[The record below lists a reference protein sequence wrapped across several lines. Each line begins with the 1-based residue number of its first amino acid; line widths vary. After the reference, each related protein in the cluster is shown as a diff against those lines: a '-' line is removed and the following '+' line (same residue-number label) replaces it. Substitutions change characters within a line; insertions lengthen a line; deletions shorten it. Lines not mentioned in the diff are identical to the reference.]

1 MISGRSADDLRLLHI
16 AAIDLFVVPTIGFEL
31 LYGLVILRLARRRL
45 VWTNVTAN
53 PTAEWIARPS
63 ASPRGGAMEIALTM
77 TATPPIPCRLSG
89 EDVAAIWKWAE
100 KARQAE
106 LIRDSDLNLL
116 NCLLRPELVWGFRCQ
131 EDFMGGPQRAWLVGC
146 VAALGVLDGGL
157 IDAVAG

>member
-1 MISGRSADDLRLLHI
+1 
-16 AAIDLFVVPTIGFEL
+16 
-31 LYGLVILRLARRRL
+31 
-45 VWTNVTAN
+45 
-53 PTAEWIARPS
+53 
-63 ASPRGGAMEIALTM
+63 MEIALTM